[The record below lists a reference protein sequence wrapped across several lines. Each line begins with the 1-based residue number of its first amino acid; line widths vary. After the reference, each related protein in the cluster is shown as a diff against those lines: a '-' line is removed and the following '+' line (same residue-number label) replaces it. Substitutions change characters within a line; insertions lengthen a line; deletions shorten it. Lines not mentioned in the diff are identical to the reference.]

1 MGQRATRPADDSGDP
16 ARGWAGR
23 LLRPFAEV
31 RPDEVAT
38 ALILA
43 ITIFTIL
50 TAYYLLK
57 VIREPLILL
66 GGGAEVKSYAAA
78 GQALLLL
85 PVLRAHGAIAQ
96 RTGRLKLI
104 SAVILFCASN
114 LVLFALFF
122 RMGAAIGLPFYL
134 WVGTFNFLLVAT
146 FWSFANDIYSPE
158 QGKRLFPLIGV
169 GSTVGALAGAGLAS
183 FLLRRLGPMELML
196 LAAGLL
202 VATLALFTWV
212 NGHQR
217 CRPRDRGAV
226 LSPSAPVGGRGG
238 FEALLADRYLL
249 LIGAIQVVS
258 NWVTNSGEYVLDRTL
273 VDLVHQQGVMNA
285 AEVTRFVGQ
294 FKADYFWWVN
304 VLALLTQLFIV
315 SRLIKHLGVGGAL
328 LMLPLVAMVGAGAM
342 ATLPVL
348 WVIRQAK
355 IAEKGIDYSVENT
368 ALNALYLVVPR
379 DAKYK
384 AKAVADTF
392 LVRAGDVCAA
402 LSIWI
407 GVRLGLP
414 TRAFAVFNVALTLA
428 WLVVA
433 WRVAAIHRA
442 RSGADQVPEHAAPQ
456 VPSPA

>member
-1 MGQRATRPADDSGDP
+1 METTGDTENSAV

-31 RPDEVAT
+31 RACEVVT
-38 ALILA
+38 ALLLA
-43 ITIFTIL
+43 LTIFTIL

-57 VIREPLILL
+57 VIREPLILMSS
-66 GGGAEVKSYAAA
+66 GAEVKSYAAA
-78 GQALLLL
+78 GQAVLLL

-104 SAVILFCASN
+104 SAVMLFCAIN
-114 LVLFALFF
+114 LVVFAVLY
-122 RMGAAIGLPFYL
+122 RMGVSIGLPFYL

-183 FLLRRLGPMELML
+183 FLLRHLGPMQLML

-202 VATLALFTWV
+202 VATLASFAWV
-212 NGHQR
+212 SGHQR
-217 CRPRDRGAV
+217 CRPRDRATI
-226 LSPSAPVGGRGG
+226 LPASAPVKGRGG
-238 FEALLADRYLL
+238 FEALLSDRYLL
-249 LIGAIQVVS
+249 LIGVIAILS

-273 VDLVHQQGVMNA
+273 VDLVHHNGVTNP
-285 AEVTRFVGQ
+285 AEITRFIGG

-304 VLALLTQLFIV
+304 VVALLCQLFVV
-315 SRLIKHLGVGGAL
+315 SRLIKHLGVGTAL
-328 LMLPLVAMVGAGAM
+328 LILPLVSMVGASAI
-342 ATLPVL
+342 ALFPAL

-368 ALNALYLVVPR
+368 TLNALYLVVPR
-379 DAKYK
+379 DAKYR
-384 AKAVADTF
+384 AKAVVDTF
-392 LVRAGDVCAA
+392 LVRFGDVCAA
-402 LSIWI
+402 MAIWI

-414 TRAFAVFNVALTLA
+414 TRAFATLNVLLA
-428 WLVVA
+428 VVWVVVA

-442 RSGADQVPEHAAPQ
+442 RSGAQHAAETTAASG
-456 VPSPA
+456 VPIPA

>member
-1 MGQRATRPADDSGDP
+1 MGTVDEDSTPASRWGS
-16 ARGWAGR
+16 R

-31 RPDEVAT
+31 QACEVAT
-38 ALILA
+38 ALVMA
-43 ITIFTIL
+43 VTIFTIL

-66 GGGAEVKSYAAA
+66 GSGAEVKSYAAA

-104 SAVILFCASN
+104 AAVMLFCASN
-114 LVLFALFF
+114 LVVFALLY
-122 RMGAAIGLPFYL
+122 RSGAAIGLPFYL

-183 FLLRRLGPMELML
+183 YLLRRLGPMELML

-202 VATLALFTWV
+202 VGTLALFTWV
-212 NGHQR
+212 SGHQR
-217 CRPRDRGAV
+217 CRPKDRGVV
-226 LSPSAPVGGRGG
+226 LPPSAPVGGRGG
-238 FEALLADRYLL
+238 FEALLGDRYLF
-249 LIGAIQVVS
+249 LIGAIAVVS
-258 NWVTNSGEYVLDRTL
+258 NWITNSGEYVLDRTL
-273 VDLVHQQGVMNA
+273 VDLVHQRGLVNA
-285 AEVTRFVGQ
+285 AEVTRFIGG
-294 FKADYFWWVN
+294 FKANYFWWVN
-304 VLALLTQLFIV
+304 VLALLSQLFVV

-328 LMLPLVAMVGAGAM
+328 LMTPLVAMVGAGAI
-342 ATLPVL
+342 ALFPVL

-355 IAEKGIDYSVENT
+355 ITEKGIDYSVQTT
-368 ALNALYLVVPR
+368 AENALYLVVPR

-384 AKAVADTF
+384 VKAIVDTF

-402 LSIWI
+402 ASIWI
-407 GVRLGLP
+407 GVRFALP
-414 TRAFAVFNVALTLA
+414 TRAFATFNVLLA
-428 WLVVA
+428 VVWFLVA

-442 RSGADQVPEHAAPQ
+442 RSGANQVAQPAAAQ
-456 VPSPA
+456 LPSPA

>member
-1 MGQRATRPADDSGDP
+1 MTGVPENSDHTR
-16 ARGWAGR
+16 RWTGR
-23 LLRPFAEV
+23 LLRPFADV
-31 RPDEVAT
+31 RPGEVAT
-38 ALILA
+38 ALILGV
-43 ITIFTIL
+43 TIFTIL

-57 VIREPLILL
+57 VIREPLILIN
-66 GGGAEVKSYAAA
+66 GGAEVKSYAAA

-85 PVLRAHGAIAQ
+85 PVLRAHGALAQ

-104 SAVILFCASN
+104 AAVFLFCASN
-114 LVLFALFF
+114 LVLFAVLFK
-122 RMGAAIGLPFYL
+122 MGAAIGLPFYL

-183 FLLRRLGPMELML
+183 FLLRHLGPMALML

-202 VATLALFTWV
+202 VGTLVMFAWV
-212 NGHQR
+212 QGHQR
-217 CRPRDRGAV
+217 CRPRERGV
-226 LSPSAPVGGRGG
+226 VVPPSAPVRGRGG
-238 FEALLADRYLL
+238 FEALLGDRYLL
-249 LIGAIQVVS
+249 LIGVIAVLT

-273 VDLVHQQGVMNA
+273 VDLVHRTGVTSA
-285 AEVTRFVGQ
+285 AEITRFIGG
-294 FKADYFWWVN
+294 FKANYFWWVN
-304 VLALLTQLFIV
+304 VLALLSQLFVV
-315 SRLIKHLGVGGAL
+315 SRLLKHLGVGGAL
-328 LMLPLVAMVGAGAM
+328 LMLPLVAMVGAGAI
-342 ATLPVL
+342 ALFPVL

-355 IAEKGIDYSVENT
+355 ITEKGIDYSVENT

-402 LSIWI
+402 VTVWI

-414 TRAFAVFNVALTLA
+414 TRAFAALNVLLA
-428 WLVVA
+428 VIWVVVA
-433 WRVAAIHRA
+433 WRVAAIHRE
-442 RSGADQVPEHAAPQ
+442 RSGAHEVAATAAAPQ
-456 VPSPA
+456 PSPA

>member
-1 MGQRATRPADDSGDP
+1 MTGEDEDSDVS
-16 ARGWAGR
+16 RGWAGR
-23 LLRPFAEV
+23 LLKPFAEV
-31 RPDEVAT
+31 RPCEVAT
-38 ALILA
+38 ALLLA
-43 ITIFTIL
+43 LTIFTIL

-57 VIREPLILL
+57 VIREPLILMSS
-66 GGGAEVKSYAAA
+66 GAEVKSYAAA
-78 GQALLLL
+78 GQALLLI
-85 PVLRAHGAIAQ
+85 PVLRVHGAIAQ

-104 SAVILFCASN
+104 AAVMLFCASN
-114 LVLFALFF
+114 LVVFAVLY
-122 RMGAAIGLPFYL
+122 RTGVSIGLLFYL

-183 FLLRRLGPMELML
+183 LLLRRLDPMELML
-196 LAAGLL
+196 IAAGLL
-202 VATLALFTWV
+202 VATLAIFAWV

-217 CRPRDRGAV
+217 CRPRDRGAI
-226 LSPSAPVGGRGG
+226 LHPGAPLKGRGG

-249 LIGAIQVVS
+249 LIGAIAILS

-273 VDLVHQQGVMNA
+273 VDLVRHHGVTNPV
-285 AEVTRFVGQ
+285 EITRFIGG

-304 VLALLTQLFIV
+304 VVALLCQLFVV
-315 SRLIKHLGVGGAL
+315 SRLLKHLGVGTAL
-328 LMLPLVAMVGAGAM
+328 LMLPLVSMVGASVIAIF
-342 ATLPVL
+342 PVL
-348 WVIRQAK
+348 WVIRLAK
-355 IAEKGIDYSVENT
+355 IAEKGTDYSVENT

-379 DAKYK
+379 DAKYR
-384 AKAVADTF
+384 AKAVVDTF
-392 LVRAGDVCAA
+392 LVRSGDVCAA
-402 LSIWI
+402 AAIWV

-414 TRAFAVFNVALTLA
+414 TRAFATLNVILALV

-442 RSGADQVPEHAAPQ
+442 RTGAQQAAETGAASR